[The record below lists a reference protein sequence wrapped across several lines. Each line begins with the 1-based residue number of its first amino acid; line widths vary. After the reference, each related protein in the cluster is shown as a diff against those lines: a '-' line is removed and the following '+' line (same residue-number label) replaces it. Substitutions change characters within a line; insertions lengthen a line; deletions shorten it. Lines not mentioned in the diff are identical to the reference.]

1 MRLASVFADF
11 GISHN
16 LSTLF
21 AFGLVF
27 LICVELVR
35 RRRISRL
42 ANPRNL
48 PYPPGPKPLPILGN
62 ILDVA
67 PDNDSA
73 AYQHL
78 AKQYGEFFFI
88 PFYFKKSFRTSVILT
103 NTKTGDL
110 FFLNVLGKKILFVN
124 SFHMANELFDKRSI
138 NYSDRCEFVM
148 SNELYVTIHKA
159 SFQIYSYSLPTA
171 WAGTSVLDI
180 CDTVS

>member
-35 RRRISRL
+35 RRRIRRL

-62 ILDVA
+62 IFDVA
-67 PDNDSA
+67 PDNASS

-78 AKQYGEFFFI
+78 AKQYGE
-88 PFYFKKSFRTSVILT
+88 
-103 NTKTGDL
+103 L
-110 FFLNVLGKKILFVN
+110 FFLFK
-124 SFHMANELFDKRSI
+124 
-138 NYSDRCEFVM
+138 
-148 SNELYVTIHKA
+148 
-159 SFQIYSYSLPTA
+159 QPSYSP
-171 WAGTSVLDI
+171 
-180 CDTVS
+180 